1 MLNLTVELDLN
12 NGYDI
17 ETFKRQMI
25 NNHINEKYKQ
35 KILSERMNLVRK
47 MLVTRGQ
54 PCEGSLSEF
63 M

>member
-1 MLNLTVELDLN
+1 M
-12 NGYDI
+12 
-17 ETFKRQMI
+17 FKIQMI

-54 PCEGSLSEF
+54 PCEGSFSEF